1 MTQTYLIAIT
11 DGGSMPINIKTN
23 LTLEATLKE
32 ALSHTTPKDI
42 KNFCSLYA
50 ISTKDHQSAT
60 HRTQEIIENHIKHDD
75 TFYYDNNGNDD
86 FIISI
91 DLDPER
97 DPLNNIRIEIVG
109 HDFFA
114 FAKPEKTDNK
124 STLN

>member
-1 MTQTYLIAIT
+1 MTQTYSIAIT

-50 ISTKDHQSAT
+50 ISTKDHQSTT
-60 HRTQEIIENHIKHDD
+60 HRIQEIIENHIKHDD
-75 TFYYDNNGNDD
+75 TFYYDNNGNDN

-91 DLDPER
+91 DLDPENK
-97 DPLNNIRIEIVG
+97 PLNNIRIEVVG
-109 HDFFA
+109 YNFFA
-114 FAKPEKTDNK
+114 FAKQEELP
-124 STLN
+124 LN

>member
-1 MTQTYLIAIT
+1 MTQTYSIAIT

-60 HRTQEIIENHIKHDD
+60 HRIQEIIENHIKHDD

-91 DLDPER
+91 NTDPKNE
-97 DPLNNIRIEIVG
+97 PLNNIRIEIVG
-109 HDFFA
+109 YNFFA
-114 FAKPEKTDNK
+114 FAKQENH
-124 STLN
+124 